1 MRAKSAQ
8 SWVDYVAVKAHCQL
22 HSYVRRGLRAS
33 ARTSTVLAAE
43 SKRLR
48 RTARAYVDRRL
59 AATQRVAEFQG
70 YEQLFSLW
78 HASQIPLIFRL
89 RSLPQSLT

>member
-1 MRAKSAQ
+1 MSAQ
-8 SWVDYVAVKAHCQL
+8 SWADCAAVKARWQL
-22 HSYVRRGLRAS
+22 HPNIHRGLRAG

-43 SKRLR
+43 STLLR

-59 AATQRVAEFQG
+59 AATRRVAEFQG

-78 HASQIPLIFRL
+78 HASQIPLIFML
-89 RSLPQSLT
+89 RSLPQSST